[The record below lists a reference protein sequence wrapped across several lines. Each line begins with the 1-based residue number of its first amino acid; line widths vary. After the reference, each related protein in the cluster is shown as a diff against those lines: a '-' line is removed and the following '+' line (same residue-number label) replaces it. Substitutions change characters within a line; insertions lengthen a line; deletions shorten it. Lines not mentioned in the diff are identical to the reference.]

1 MQPPGADTVLVRH
14 GELNTKSS
22 KVQGA
27 MERRLIANLQALVA
41 DRGIEGEVERR
52 WSRPLIHTS
61 EAQVD
66 AAVEAAA
73 SAPGVVSASAAVVVP
88 AEREPIE
95 DALVRAAREHYDA
108 GAFAVRGRR
117 ADRDVPF
124 DSEDVQR
131 FGGTAIWE
139 SVEDEFEPEVDLDDP
154 DLEFFVEIRDGQAFI
169 FLEKVSGPGGLP
181 VGTQQP
187 LVALISGG
195 IDSPV
200 AAFEVLRRGSPIVPV
215 YLDLGDY
222 GGVDHRE
229 RAVESVRTL
238 ASYAPNYE
246 FDLRVVD
253 AGETVDLLARTFEEG
268 RMLAFRRY
276 MYRLAEHVAEETG
289 AVGIVT
295 GEAIGQKSSQTAMN
309 LGVTSRATNLP
320 IHRPLLSV
328 DKQELIERAKDIGTY
343 STATIP
349 AGCNRFAPD
358 QAETH
363 GRAATIEA
371 REPDDLFERAE
382 RDAADAEVLALGRG
396 VDPV

>member
-14 GELNTKSS
+14 GDLNTKSRQ
-22 KVQGA
+22 VQGA
-27 MERRLIANLQALVA
+27 MERRLVANLQALLA
-41 DRGIEGEVERR
+41 DRGVDAEVERR

-61 EAQVD
+61 ERQIEDALD
-66 AAVEAAA
+66 AAT
-73 SAPGVVSASAAVVVP
+73 SAPGVVSASAVRAVP
-88 AEREPIE
+88 AERQAIE
-95 DALVRAAREHYDA
+95 TTLAEAAREHYHE

-117 ADRDVPF
+117 ADKSVPF
-124 DSEDVQR
+124 DSEDAQR

-139 SVEDEFEPEVDLDDP
+139 AVEDEFEPEVDLDDP
-154 DLEFFVEIRDGQAFI
+154 DLEFFVEIRDGEAFV
-169 FLEKVSGPGGLP
+169 FLEKVPGPGGLP
-181 VGTQQP
+181 LGTQDP
-187 LVALISGG
+187 VVALISGG

-200 AAFEVLRRGSPIVPV
+200 AAFEVMRRGSPIVPV

-229 RAVESVRTL
+229 RAVDSVRTL
-238 ASYAPNYE
+238 ASYAPNHP
-246 FDLRVVD
+246 FDLRIVD
-253 AGETVDLLARTFEEG
+253 ADETVDLLADRFEAG

-276 MYRLAEHVAEETG
+276 MYRVAERVAEETG

-295 GEAIGQKSSQTAMN
+295 GEAIGQKSSQTTSN
-309 LGVTSRATNLP
+309 LGVTSSATTLP
-320 IHRPLLSV
+320 IHRPLLTV
-328 DKQELIERAKDIGTY
+328 DKQELIERAKDVGTY

-363 GRAATIEA
+363 GDLASIEA

-382 RDAADAEVLALGRG
+382 RDADAAEVVGLGRG
-396 VDPV
+396 ANGI